1 MDEKTGELHLEHPH
15 EDCGKDDV
23 HGRFLCVGK
32 RKLGDT
38 DGGTGVYVH
47 FFQTAPK
54 KFSILE
60 YIKEHFEA
68 DPGLVAAIRPV
79 ETTTKSCCASG
90 NCTAASPSPPPCC
103 VDGVCTLAS
112 TNNCCVNGKCT
123 AASFMPPE
131 LLDPLPVS
139 AGSTTVRSTIVCTQI
154 CCSSE
159 IPGINKIMEQLDGVS
174 KTMINVPLKQVTVD
188 HDHTVITAKDIENA
202 LNKGRF
208 GATIKRDGGA
218 GVAQIGVGRSQ
229 FHVQKICC
237 ASEIPAINKILE
249 PIEGVSNIAIN
260 VTTKLVRQILPML
273 FSLR

>member
-1 MDEKTGELHLEHPH
+1 MDDKTGELHLEHPH

-23 HGRFLCVGK
+23 HGRFHCISK
-32 RKLGDT
+32 RMLPGA
-38 DGGTGVYVH
+38 DGSDVHVH
-47 FFQTAPK
+47 FFEAVQK

-79 ETTTKSCCASG
+79 ETTSKPCCAG
-90 NCTAASPSPPPCC
+90 GTCTAAAPLPPPCC
-103 VDGVCTLAS
+103 VDGVCTKAKTL
-112 TNNCCVNGKCT
+112 NCCASGKCT
-123 AASFMPPE
+123 ASTFMPPE
-131 LLDPLPVS
+131 LLDPLPTTTDS
-139 AGSTTVRSTIVCTQI
+139 NTVRSTIVCTQI

-159 IPGINKIMEQLDGVS
+159 IPGINRIMESLDGVN
-174 KTMINVPLKQVTVD
+174 KTMINVPLKQVTID

-218 GVAQIGVGRSQ
+218 NVAKSGVGRSH

-249 PIEGVSNIAIN
+249 PIDGVSNVAIN
-260 VTTKLVRQILPML
+260 VTTKFVRP
-273 FSLR
+273 